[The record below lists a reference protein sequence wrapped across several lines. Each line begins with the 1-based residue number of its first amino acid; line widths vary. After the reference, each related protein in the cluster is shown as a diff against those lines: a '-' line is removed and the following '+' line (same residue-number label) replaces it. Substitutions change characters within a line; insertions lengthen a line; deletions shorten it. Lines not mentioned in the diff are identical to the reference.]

1 MPSIQ
6 NFKEWTKERC
16 KDAQR
21 TYRDEQLDPIV
32 DMLLPPL
39 QTRTKQSK
47 TDMTVRCLKVRPRNC
62 FVRLPFLAML

>member
-21 TYRDEQLDPIV
+21 TYRDSQLDPII
-32 DMLLPPL
+32 DMFVSAFA
-39 QTRTKQSK
+39 KSNK
-47 TDMTVRCLKVRPRNC
+47 DIKMDMMI
-62 FVRLPFLAML
+62 RLSSMTIR